1 MFTGIIEDIG
11 RVTAIEVGGASA
23 KLIVATRLA
32 SVGSTTPSGLDRQA
46 STGPHAAAPQPIP
59 GASAPIRLGDS
70 IAVSG
75 ACLTVTRH
83 EATTLSFDV
92 SRETLQRTAL
102 GALTAGSKV
111 HLERAMIL
119 GGRLDGHLVQG
130 HVDGLARL
138 VTRDRVGPGWELTYE
153 LPDALLPFVVEK
165 GSIALDGVSLT
176 IAKLVGPR
184 ITVAVVP
191 LTGQATLLADT
202 PLGAAVNVETD
213 ILGKYVHRLLGFAA
227 LPGAHAVH
235 GEGARGVT
243 LGLLADNGF
252 LTR

>member
-11 RVTAIEVGGASA
+11 RVTGIEVSGASA
-23 KLIVATRLA
+23 KLVVATRLA
-32 SVGSTTPSGLDRQA
+32 TGASHAPSGL
-46 STGPHAAAPQPIP
+46 GPH
-59 GASAPIRLGDS
+59 GGIRLGDS

-83 EATTLSFDV
+83 EVGALSFDV
-92 SRETLQRTAL
+92 SRESLLRTAL
-102 GALTAGSKV
+102 GALTAGAKV
-111 HLERAMIL
+111 HLERAMVL

-130 HVDGLARL
+130 HIDGLARL
-138 VTRDRVGPGWELTYE
+138 VAKDRVGPGWELAYE
-153 LPDALLPFVVEK
+153 LPETLLPFVVEK

-176 IAKLVGPR
+176 IAKLVGAR

-202 PLGAAVNVETD
+202 PLGAADNVETD

-227 LPGAHAVH
+227 PPGAHH
-235 GEGARGVT
+235 DGARGVT